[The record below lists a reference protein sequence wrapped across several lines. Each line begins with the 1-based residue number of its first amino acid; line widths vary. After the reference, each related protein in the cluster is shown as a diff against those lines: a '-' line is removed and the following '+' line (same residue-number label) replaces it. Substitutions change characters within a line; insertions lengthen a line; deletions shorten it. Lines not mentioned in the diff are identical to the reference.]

1 MNLFVSCVY
10 VHVSVRERGVGSM
23 CVMSMCVYS
32 FIYTF
37 TNERERNRYTDI
49 RTDK

>member
-10 VHVSVRERGVGSM
+10 VHVSVREKGMGGM
-23 CVMSMCVYS
+23 CAMSVCVCS

-37 TNERERNRYTDI
+37 TN
-49 RTDK
+49 